1 MLTEMDATQ
10 DASSGYWYPDSE
22 RATTVDVLNMLRRY
36 RTAETAM
43 RARTRSSM
51 GMNETDLM
59 ALRFLLREQ
68 RAGRP
73 VRPADLASFLHI
85 SRASV
90 TALVD
95 RLVRDDHATRVPHP
109 TDRRTLI
116 IVPTSHSDD
125 EVRATLGPMHQRM
138 LHLVEALSESERS
151 VVARFLAGMAA
162 AVEEA
167 AEEATVP
174 APARQQAPRR
184 TAERDGE
191 KTLA

>member
-1 MLTEMDATQ
+1 MAEPTQ
-10 DASSGYWYPDSE
+10 GENSGYWYPDAE
-22 RATTVDVLNMLRRY
+22 GATTVDVLNLLRRY

-51 GMNETDLM
+51 RMNETDLL

-73 VRPADLASFLHI
+73 VRPADLADHLHI
-85 SRASV
+85 ARASV

-116 IVPTSHSDD
+116 IVPTAHSDE

-138 LHLVEALSESERS
+138 LRIVDGLTEAERT

-167 AEEATVP
+167 ADDPDA
-174 APARQQAPRR
+174 A
-184 TAERDGE
+184 DGDPH
-191 KTLA
+191 A

>member
-1 MLTEMDATQ
+1 MLTEMEPTQ
-10 DASSGYWYPDSE
+10 DASSGYWYPDSDG
-22 RATTVDVLNMLRRY
+22 ATTVDVLNLLRRY
-36 RTAETAM
+36 RSAETAM

-68 RAGRP
+68 HAGRP
-73 VRPADLASFLHI
+73 VRPADLATYLHI

-116 IVPTSHSDD
+116 IVPTSHSDA

-138 LHLVEALSESERS
+138 LRLVDGLTEAERS

-167 AEEATVP
+167 AGESAAGTGAT
-174 APARQQAPRR
+174 
-184 TAERDGE
+184 DGE
-191 KTLA
+191 KAPTSPKPLD

>member
-1 MLTEMDATQ
+1 MLTEMAQSTD
-10 DASSGYWYPDSE
+10 DESSGYWYPDE
-22 RATTVDVLNMLRRY
+22 GGATTVDVLNLLRRY

-68 RAGRP
+68 RRGNP
-73 VRPADLASFLHI
+73 VRPADLADHLHI
-85 SRASV
+85 TRASV
-90 TALVD
+90 TSLVD
-95 RLVRDDHATRVPHP
+95 RLVRDGHATRVPHP
-109 TDRRTLI
+109 TDRRTLL
-116 IVPTSHSDD
+116 IVPTSHSDE

-138 LHLVEALSESERS
+138 LHIVDGLSEAERA

-167 AEEATVP
+167 ADDQPSEGAAQASAT
-174 APARQQAPRR
+174 
-184 TAERDGE
+184 
-191 KTLA
+191 